1 MRDLNVHEFEEVH
14 GGFIVSKVLGN
25 ASNLITFITG
35 VCEAYLFLVQ
45 KEGTPDYQNF
55 DPLGN
60 FSGDMIKG

>member
-1 MRDLNVHEFEEVH
+1 MRDLNVHEFEDVQ
-14 GGFIVSKVLGN
+14 GGFIFSKAFGN